1 MLPEKDKRIESVVEL
16 SKEALDAFCDDIA
29 TMFEVDMT
37 CQEQEIVV
45 TDLKSVKKHFSEIAA
60 VHTVTAEGALDGNFQ
75 LVFDKGGLFTLAG
88 VIVMLPAKRIQDEVE
103 LGTLEEA
110 QSMGDVVGEVGNL
123 LVGTW
128 DRVFREGME
137 GHKHFRKASSFIGDP
152 WSDPSKIEGLA
163 DSEKFHFIL
172 CEIAIESFP
181 CFQCAVLLPLETK
194 ASAEDPDLAADLDAS
209 QTDPEGDEGSTDE
222 DAVLEQELVRESAQ
236 HAESMS
242 EAVGE
247 ATEATDDAETTPV
260 EEVAS
265 EPEPAPL
272 TAEDIEFA
280 MEAPEESAETLE
292 DLEEAVST
300 EEPGGTASEPTS
312 ITAEDIGFA
321 MEAPEAPENTA
332 EDQEES
338 VRAEEPELAESEPTS
353 ITAEDIGF
361 AMEAPGES
369 EETAPDTAQ
378 ATHPGDEEPLKPQPA
393 ASAVEEDHPVAGQ
406 QERPGTAAD
415 VEAGAASS
423 KRARLTE
430 TNDPAEEG
438 DEPVQTAAPEIITI
452 TSPASTKARQ
462 SDGLANLMSLTARD
476 LMSSKVV
483 WVSPTASVNEV
494 LTAMQQHDIGYVV
507 AGENG
512 VLEGLVSKSNVLGA
526 LSPYL
531 RPVFAKWRRPA
542 DDATMNIKVQW
553 IMSRPV
559 RTVRPEAS
567 LAVLVEQMRQF
578 GGRCLPVVTAD
589 GSVEGLVTVFDI
601 LRVLTPDLD
610 TCLVGHTPQAPC
622 LMV

>member
-1 MLPEKDKRIESVVEL
+1 MLPEKDKRIEKVVEL

-45 TDLKSVKKHFSEIAA
+45 TDLQSVKKHFSGIAA
-60 VHTVTAEGALDGNFQ
+60 VHTVNAEGALTGDFQ

-103 LGTLEEA
+103 FGTLEEA
-110 QSMGDVVGEVGNL
+110 QSMGDIVGEVGNL

-152 WSDPSKIEGLA
+152 WSDPSKIAGWT
-163 DSEKFHFIL
+163 DSEKYHFIL
-172 CEIAIESFP
+172 CEIAIESFA
-181 CFQCAVLLPLETK
+181 CFQCAVLLPLGTK
-194 ASAEDPDLAADLDAS
+194 APAEDLDIAANPDTS
-209 QTDPEGDEGSTDE
+209 PTDPEQEDEITDE
-222 DAVLEQELVRESAQ
+222 DAVLEQELVREPAPRL
-236 HAESMS
+236 ESKS
-242 EAVGE
+242 DSVLEAVG
-247 ATEATDDAETTPV
+247 TKDGAETTPV

-265 EPEPAPL
+265 EPEPAP
-272 TAEDIEFA
+272 
-280 MEAPEESAETLE
+280 
-292 DLEEAVST
+292 
-300 EEPGGTASEPTS
+300 

-321 MEAPEAPENTA
+321 MEAPEASEDDA
-332 EDQEES
+332 EDL
-338 VRAEEPELAESEPTS
+338 EEPDVADRKPAS

-369 EETAPDTAQ
+369 AETAPDTEEQ
-378 ATHPGDEEPLKPQPA
+378 EPLKPEP
-393 ASAVEEDHPVAGQ
+393 ASAAAEEDPAVAGQ
-406 QERPGTAAD
+406 QERPETAAD
-415 VEAGAASS
+415 IEALHASS
-423 KRARLTE
+423 KRTRLTE
-430 TNDPAEEG
+430 TSYPAEEG
-438 DEPVQTAAPEIITI
+438 DEPIHIAPPEIVSI
-452 TSPASTKARQ
+452 TSPVSTKARQ
-462 SDGLANLMSLTARD
+462 GEGLAKLMSLTARD
-476 LMSSKVV
+476 LMGSKVV
-483 WVSPTASVNEV
+483 WVSPSASVHEV
-494 LTAMQQHDIGYVV
+494 LTAMQQHDVGYVV

-512 VLEGLVSKSNVLGA
+512 ILEGLVSKSNVLGA

-567 LAVLVEQMRQF
+567 LAVIVEQMRQF
-578 GGRCLPVVTAD
+578 GGRCLPVVAAD

-610 TCLVGHTPQAPC
+610 TCLVGQTPQAPC